1 MPDLPSDKDVASE
14 KHFVWK
20 TDAYLTR
27 HQNNLMTEQCD
38 ANVILSDNLLGDCD
52 ASKAKHL
59 KYVTLRKCYAK
70 LQVVVANDR
79 KSFPVRTKQDETTL
93 TTYLT

>member
-27 HQNNLMTEQCD
+27 HQNNLMTE
-38 ANVILSDNLLGDCD
+38 
-52 ASKAKHL
+52 
-59 KYVTLRKCYAK
+59 
-70 LQVVVANDR
+70 
-79 KSFPVRTKQDETTL
+79 
-93 TTYLT
+93 